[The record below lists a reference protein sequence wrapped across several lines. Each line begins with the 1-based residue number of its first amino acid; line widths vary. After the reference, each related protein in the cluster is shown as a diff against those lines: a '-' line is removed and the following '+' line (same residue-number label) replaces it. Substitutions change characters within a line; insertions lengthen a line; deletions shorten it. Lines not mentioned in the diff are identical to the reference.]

1 MRYGSGELR
10 RAERLTDM
18 VTSQL
23 AAVRLGTATRDLCVA
38 DLKEPVAPG
47 EISLRGAVHVLL
59 VRNLLISRGFRP
71 TGWSGAGRDR
81 QPIYSR
87 PD

>member
-10 RAERLTDM
+10 RANRLADQ
-18 VTSQL
+18 VTAQL
-23 AAVRLGTATRDLCVA
+23 SGICLGSCARDLCVA
-38 DLKEPVAPG
+38 DLREPLAPG
-47 EISLRGAVHVLL
+47 EISLRGAVHVLM
-59 VRNLLISRGFRP
+59 VRNLLVARGFHP
-71 TGWSGAGRDR
+71 SGWSGTGRDR